1 MNKRQTGSEWEQK
14 AADYLAH
21 NGMCIR
27 ERNFR
32 NRQGEI
38 DIIGTHDGYLVFAE
52 VKYRSSPS
60 MGHAAEAVDFRK
72 QKQICRVADYYRL
85 RIFSEAVFVF
95 FFLERNR
102 RPGHTAFLVRV
113 PSALA
118 EGIGIFILYL

>member
-52 VKYRSSPS
+52 VKYRSSPF

-85 RIFSEAVFVF
+85 RNGYSDSTPVRYDVLAIEGEQIRWIQNAFSHVYSGGY
-95 FFLERNR
+95 R
-102 RPGHTAFLVRV
+102 
-113 PSALA
+113 
-118 EGIGIFILYL
+118 

>member
-52 VKYRSSPS
+52 VKYRSSAF

-85 RIFSEAVFVF
+85 RNGYSDSTPVRYDVLAIEG
-95 FFLERNR
+95 EQIRWIQN
-102 RPGHTAFLVRV
+102 AFPHVYSGGYR
-113 PSALA
+113 
-118 EGIGIFILYL
+118 

>member
-14 AADYLAH
+14 AADYLAK
-21 NGMCIR
+21 NGMRIR

-52 VKYRSSPS
+52 VKYRSSTA

-85 RIFSEAVFVF
+85 RNGYSDATPVRYDVLAIEG
-95 FFLERNR
+95 EQIRWIQN
-102 RPGHTAFLVRV
+102 AFPHVYSGGYR
-113 PSALA
+113 
-118 EGIGIFILYL
+118 